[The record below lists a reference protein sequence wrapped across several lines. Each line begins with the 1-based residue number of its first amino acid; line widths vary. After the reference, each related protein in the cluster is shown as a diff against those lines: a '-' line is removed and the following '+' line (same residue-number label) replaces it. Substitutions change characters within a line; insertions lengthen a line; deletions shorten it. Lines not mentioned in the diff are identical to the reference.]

1 MKYISFVMIMLS
13 LSFCGYSQF
22 TIPLPV
28 VYTPDHT
35 IYLSPTGNDSNS
47 GTMNSPKKTFMSAV
61 NTFDFGVNNISNSES
76 YNEIVFLPGDYY
88 PALTL
93 SQTASQY
100 IKTTPGGDKLY
111 KNISLRGIGN
121 VVIHGDSAQN
131 AGYSTLVSLMGS
143 HIYVRNITLKNSK
156 YAGIKFIGGN
166 RHCTNI
172 EVDSLTVDSAPSHG
186 CLFTLADTI
195 LVKNSIITNTCNEN
209 SDETASN
216 CQWGSALKTEFCKAI
231 TFQKNKVFRNWG
243 EGINTSLSEG
253 IYCFKNE
260 AYDNYSTNIYLHSA
274 AKGIWDSNLVYN
286 TDSLFWRACYNPNGI
301 RKPPSGI
308 SIANEL
314 TCTDICL
321 SGGNNNACGGKYHCC
336 AYYPHDA
343 VFLNI
348 YPYRQTD
355 SIFVYNNVLLQTDIS
370 LWDAF
375 SGFLNYAFM
384 KDVFIENNTV
394 IGVFGRTTLKKS
406 PINVT
411 LGTSFIHAQNLR
423 IKNNIF
429 TQDTSL
435 SAYKAGIS
443 VYIPSGVCNGLSDGN
458 IVTLNNNRWNTAKI
472 TTNNAI
478 GTATEQIL
486 ASLPTAIAP
495 AQLSALIPNNQQP
508 YWIQTATPSSYIT
521 KDFLG
526 NPRQGITNVGALEKD
541 VTIPIDT
548 ETENALFEAFPNP
561 ATETLLLR
569 TQSQSIFRFT
579 IYDPKGCIQQKSEW
593 IQGEKEISVSGLSSG
608 VYYLRIET
616 DNQSEFYKK
625 IAVIHP

>member
-1 MKYISFVMIMLS
+1 MKYLFLFYFS
-13 LSFCGYSQF
+13 LLLLLNGYAQF
-22 TIPLPV
+22 SIPLPHV
-28 VYTPDHT
+28 FTPSQT
-35 IYLSPTGNDSNS
+35 IYLSPTGDDVNP
-47 GTMNSPKKTFMSAV
+47 GTINSPKKTFMSAV
-61 NTFDFGVNNISNSES
+61 NAFEFGVNGVNNSES

-88 PALTL
+88 PSTTL

-100 IKTTPGGDKLY
+100 VKENPPGIKLY
-111 KNISLRGIGN
+111 KNISMRGIGK

-131 AGYSTLVSLMGS
+131 VGYSTLISLMGS
-143 HIYVRNITLKNSK
+143 HIYVRNLTLKNSK

-172 EVDSLTVDSAPSHG
+172 EVDSLIVDGAPSHG

-209 SDETASN
+209 SDENASN
-216 CQWGSALKTEFCKAI
+216 CLWGSALKTEFCKVV

-253 IYCFKNE
+253 IYCYKNE
-260 AYDNYSTNIYLHSA
+260 AYDNYSTNFYLHSA
-274 AKGIWDSNLVYN
+274 SKGIWDSNLVYN
-286 TDSLFWRACYNPNGI
+286 TDSLFWRSCFNPAGI

-336 AYYPHDA
+336 AYYPYDA

-355 SIFVYNNVLLQTDIS
+355 SIFVYNNIFLQADIS
-370 LWDAF
+370 IWDAF

-384 KDVFIENNTV
+384 KGIFIENNTV
-394 IGVFGRTTLKKS
+394 VGVYGRPTLKKS

-411 LGTSFIHAQNLR
+411 LGTSFVYALNHR

-435 SAYKAGIS
+435 SAYKAGLS

-472 TTNNAI
+472 TTN
-478 GTATEQIL
+478 EQIL
-486 ASLPTAIAP
+486 STLPTDIP
-495 AQLSALIPNNQQP
+495 PTQLSLLIPNSQQP
-508 YWIQTATPSSYIT
+508 YWVQTATPSSYIT
-521 KDFLG
+521 HDFLG
-526 NPRQGITNVGALEKD
+526 NPRQGVSNVGAIEKD
-541 VTIPIDT
+541 VVISLDT
-548 ETENALFEAFPNP
+548 EENEKHFSVFPNP
-561 ATETLLLR
+561 ASDILTLQSALNET
-569 TQSQSIFRFT
+569 FRFT
-579 IYDPKGCIQQKSEW
+579 LYDINGNAVKNSDR
-593 IQGEKEISVSGLSSG
+593 IQGEKNINVSDLPTGIYVLKITTEKG
-608 VYYLRIET
+608 T
-616 DNQSEFYKK
+616 DFYKK
-625 IAVIHP
+625 AAIIH